1 MIPCCESG
9 TQQASTGLEVFL
21 VLCRASLVK
30 FVIVYLVSQV
40 LHGHSYM
47 AAGLKGKRSEFMTK
61 TCQQ

>member
-9 TQQASTGLEVFL
+9 TLRVSTGLVVFL

-40 LHGHSYM
+40 LQGHSYM
-47 AAGLKGKRSEFMTK
+47 AAGLKGKDRNL
-61 TCQQ
+61 

>member
-9 TQQASTGLEVFL
+9 TQRASTGLEVFL

-47 AAGLKGKRSEFMTK
+47 AAGLKGKDRNL
-61 TCQQ
+61 

>member
-9 TQQASTGLEVFL
+9 TQRARASTGLEVFL

-47 AAGLKGKRSEFMTK
+47 AAGLKGKK
-61 TCQQ
+61 IGI